1 MIYLKAVKLKLKLL
15 IIKIEK
21 KDTTTKPL
29 KNQEKKK
36 SAIDDIFG

>member
-1 MIYLKAVKLKLKLL
+1 MIYLKAVKLKLKLKLKLL

-29 KNQEKKK
+29 KK
-36 SAIDDIFG
+36 SRKEEISH